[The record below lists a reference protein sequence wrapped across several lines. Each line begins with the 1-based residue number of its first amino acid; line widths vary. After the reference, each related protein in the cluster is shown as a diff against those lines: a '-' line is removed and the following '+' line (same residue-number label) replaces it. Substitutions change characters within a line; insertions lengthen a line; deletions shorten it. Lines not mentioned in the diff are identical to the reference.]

1 VAEPGEVVPT
11 PIDVVLADDHA
22 MVRAGLRMVLETA
35 PDIRVVGEAGDV
47 DGALAVVREH
57 QPRVVVLDLRM
68 PGTQTIPA
76 IPSFLEAAPGT
87 AVLVLT
93 MDDEPTRARE
103 AIAVGASGYVL
114 KDAADGEL
122 VQAIRAAAAG
132 STYLN
137 PQLGAQL
144 AKLPTTVAGDELVP
158 GSTFAGHRIDA
169 LVARGGMAV
178 VYRATDLALDRAVA
192 LKLVAPTLAA
202 DPVFRE
208 RFESE
213 CRLAAAIDH
222 PNVVPVHRAG
232 SEAGRLYLT
241 MRYVDG
247 TDLRTLLEREG
258 KLEPTRAVRI
268 AAQVARGLEAAHRHG
283 LVHRDVKPGNV
294 LIGRRDD
301 EEQAYLTDFGI
312 SMDRSRAKH
321 LTKTGFAVGTA
332 DYMAPE
338 QARGAEIDGRAD
350 VYALGCVL
358 FRALTGGNPYERG
371 SELDTLLAHI
381 NDPPPRLRDVAPE
394 LPAELDALIARALSK
409 RPEERHPSAAAFARE
424 ALAAVPRAPG

>member
-1 VAEPGEVVPT
+1 MADPGEDVPA

-22 MVRAGLRMVLETA
+22 MVRAGLRMVLESA
-35 PDIRVVGEAGDV
+35 PDIRVVGEAGNV
-47 DGALAVVREH
+47 DAALDVVREL
-57 QPRVVVLDLRM
+57 QPGVVVLDLRM
-68 PGTQTIPA
+68 PGTETIPS
-76 IPSFLEAAPGT
+76 IPAFLEAAPGT

-103 AIAVGASGYVL
+103 AIAVGASGYLL

-122 VQAIRAAAAG
+122 VEAIRAAANG

-137 PQLGAQL
+137 PQLGAQIARL
-144 AKLPTTVAGDELVP
+144 ASVASGDELVP
-158 GSTFAGHRIDA
+158 GTTFAGHRIDA
-169 LVARGGMAV
+169 LVERGGMAI

-192 LKLVAPTLAA
+192 LKLVAPTLSS
-202 DPVFRE
+202 DPVFRA

-232 SEAGRLYLT
+232 SESGRLYLT

-247 TDLRTLLEREG
+247 TDLRTLLQQEG
-258 KLEPTRAVRI
+258 KLEPARAVRI
-268 AAQVARGLEAAHRHG
+268 AVQVAHGLEAAHRHG

-312 SMDRSRAKH
+312 SMDRARAEH

-332 DYMAPE
+332 DFMAPE
-338 QARGAEIDGRAD
+338 QARGAEVDGRAD

-358 FRALTGGNPYERG
+358 FRALTGGNPYERD
-371 SELDTLLAHI
+371 SELETLLAHI

-394 LPAELDALIARALSK
+394 LPAELDELLARALAK
-409 RPEERHPSAAAFARE
+409 RPEDRHASAAAFARE
-424 ALAAVPRAPG
+424 ALAAVPSARG